1 MADQNDRYQ
10 AMLAL
15 SSAQTT
21 LLPLLLQLTRPA
33 EQIPRADFETFFV
46 AARQYLAQAVAFDQ
60 RWPAV
65 VDVPGT
71 VRPLVQQL
79 GICAD
84 AAQGRGERVD
94 ADRLRA
100 EADDLGALY
109 LTGEA
114 AAELRRDR
122 AMQSADNGRFP
133 EALDGLDAAQAG
145 YAAAGNRIQAA
156 QTLTQL
162 ANVLEWLCDYQ
173 RALERLAD
181 AEAAVAPDL
190 AGGPPSAEAVAEAIA
205 AQLAPISRGEDAT
218 DRVGETALGLRQLH
232 AGILQARARIN
243 RWLGNWDQ
251 ARQLF
256 LQVRDVVEEAVP
268 GGVDFHLAAIAVAE
282 GDLDGADQLIARIE
296 PLFTGAQLRPRRAS
310 LRIIQADLAQR
321 RERPDEALG
330 LVADGLADRAMY
342 PDLDLQWKL
351 SWRKG
356 RALAAL
362 GRPAEAIAA
371 YRDAATAADTLRM
384 APLGYHLDTTALRD
398 KLPMMHE
405 GLDLALASGDGDAA
419 VWFAELV
426 KARALS
432 ALIAHPLSAAPAAD
446 PAAPSSP
453 VPAPLDPDEL
463 AFDQASTRIDA
474 LAFAMYAGTATT
486 DQLSE
491 RAALLRQR
499 DEMLERIRFR
509 DPRWRTLTEPAP
521 VDVPAIAAL
530 LGRTG
535 RIALVLHA
543 RGPLLV
549 SALVSGDGVVAGQ
562 RTLTNEVIAGLARY
576 RDNLQQASP
585 DPFLVDLSTELG
597 IGLDDLLAPEVAAAL
612 DARLDG
618 ATLLVVPHG
627 AFHLLPWAA
636 IRFGSSRLV
645 ERAPVGVLPNLAAL
659 PVLDDEPAAP
669 SAAVL
674 FGDPDYTGLSRY
686 PALPQAGAELDD
698 LEQLYGPAVLTPTRR
713 GADATEPA
721 LLAVLDLP
729 GAPTAVLH
737 VACHA
742 TLDPKE
748 PLASGLVL
756 TGSTLDAAELVRR
769 RCAFHDVVLSACS
782 TGWRP
787 QSAGDLALVGD
798 DALGLVASFL
808 EAGARSLLV
817 SIPQAKDDVA
827 RSFSVAWHRHRRS
840 GASPLAAHRATA
852 LELLA
857 SAPDAVWTWAGIT
870 GYGCR

>member
-1 MADQNDRYQ
+1 MADDDQYQ

-15 SSAQTT
+15 SSAQTAQ
-21 LLPLLLQLTRPA
+21 LPLLLALVKPA
-33 EQIPRADFETFFV
+33 EQIPRADFEAYF
-46 AARQYLAQAVAFDQ
+46 ASARRYLTQLVTFDQ
-60 RWPAV
+60 RWPTV
-65 VDVPGT
+65 VDVPGA

-84 AAQGRGERVD
+84 AAQGRGERAD

-100 EADDLGALY
+100 EADDLGARY

-122 AMQSADNGRFP
+122 AMQSAVNGRFP

-162 ANVLEWLCDYQ
+162 ANVLEWLGDYE
-173 RALERLAD
+173 RALDRLAA

-190 AGGPPSAEAVAEAIA
+190 AGGPPSDQDVSRAIA
-205 AQLAPISRGEDAT
+205 EQLAAISRGEDAAG
-218 DRVGETALGLRQLH
+218 RVGETALGLRRIFVE
-232 AGILQARARIN
+232 ILQARARIN

-256 LQVRDVVEEAVP
+256 HQVRDAVEEVVP
-268 GGVDFHLAAIAVAE
+268 GGVDFHLAAIAVAA
-282 GDLDGADQLIARIE
+282 GDLELADQLVARIE
-296 PLFTGAQLRPRRAS
+296 PLFAGPQLRPRRAS

-321 RERPDEALG
+321 RGRPADALG
-330 LVADGLADRAMY
+330 LVADGLGDQATY

-351 SWRKG
+351 SWRRG

-362 GRPAEAIAA
+362 GRDGEAVAA
-371 YRDAATAADTLRM
+371 YRDAATAADTLRV
-384 APLGYHLDTTALRD
+384 APLGYHLDTTALQD

-405 GLDLALASGDGDAA
+405 GLDLALATGDGAGV

-432 ALIAHPLSAAPAAD
+432 ALIAHPLSAAPPAGGAVTRPEPD
-446 PAAPSSP
+446 PY
-453 VPAPLDPDEL
+453 EL
-463 AFDQASTRIDA
+463 AFDQTSTRIDA
-474 LAFAMYAGTATT
+474 LAFAMYAGTATS
-486 DQLSE
+486 DQLAEREGLIRRRSE
-491 RAALLRQR
+491 T
-499 DEMLERIRFR
+499 LERIRFR
-509 DPRWRTLTEPAP
+509 DPRWRSVTEPAAI
-521 VDVPAIAAL
+521 DVPAIAAL

-562 RTLTNEVIAGLARY
+562 RTLTDEVLAGLQDY
-576 RDNLQQASP
+576 SGNLQRVSP
-585 DPFLVDLSTELG
+585 DWFLADLSTERG
-597 IGLDDLLAPEVAAAL
+597 IGLDDLLAPEVASAL
-612 DARLDG
+612 TARLDG

-627 AFHLLPWAA
+627 VFHLLPWAA
-636 IRFGSSRLV
+636 MTFGEHRLV
-645 ERAPVGVLPNLAAL
+645 EQAPVGVLPNLAAL
-659 PVLDDEPAAP
+659 TLLDDEPAAP
-669 SAAVL
+669 SGVVL

-698 LEQLYGPAVLTPTRR
+698 LEQLYGPAVLSPTQR
-713 GADATEPA
+713 GSAATQDA
-721 LLAVLDLP
+721 LVAVLDRP
-729 GAPTAVLH
+729 AAAAAVLH

-742 TLDPKE
+742 TLDAKE

-769 RCAFHDVVLSACS
+769 RCGFHDVVLSACS

-787 QSAGDLALVGD
+787 QAADDLALVGD

-808 EAGARSLLV
+808 EAGARSLVV

-827 RSFSVAWHRHRRS
+827 RTFSLAWHRHRRS
-840 GASPLAAHRATA
+840 GASTLAAHRAAA

-857 SAPDAVWTWAGIT
+857 SDPDNVWTWAGIT